1 MNYRDK
7 TNISATI
14 LEAANGGASKSKIIS
29 LAFLN
34 HSSSLQYLRMLLK
47 KNLLIYQNE
56 KRMFKTTPTGIQF
69 LQLYPLM
76 NEDTT
81 YLVFKAQ
88 PNDVGPK

>member
-1 MNYRDK
+1 
-7 TNISATI
+7 
-14 LEAANGGASKSKIIS
+14 
-29 LAFLN
+29 
-34 HSSSLQYLRMLLK
+34 
-47 KNLLIYQNE
+47 
-56 KRMFKTTPTGIQF
+56 MFKTTPTGIQF